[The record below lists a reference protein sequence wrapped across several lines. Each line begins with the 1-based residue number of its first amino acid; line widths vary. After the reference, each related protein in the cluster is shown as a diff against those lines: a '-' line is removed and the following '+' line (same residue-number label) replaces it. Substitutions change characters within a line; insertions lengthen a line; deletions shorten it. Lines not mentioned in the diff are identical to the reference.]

1 MNKKEYNKPSLY
13 TEEIFVEGVLCAS
26 GDEGID
32 FSTLGSE
39 GVEDSGHTI
48 NWGK

>member
-1 MNKKEYNKPSLY
+1 MKTKRYDSPSL
-13 TEEIFVEGVLCAS
+13 EVLEMSLEAIQCAS
-26 GDEGID
+26 GVDDID

-39 GVEDSGHTI
+39 GIEDSGHTI